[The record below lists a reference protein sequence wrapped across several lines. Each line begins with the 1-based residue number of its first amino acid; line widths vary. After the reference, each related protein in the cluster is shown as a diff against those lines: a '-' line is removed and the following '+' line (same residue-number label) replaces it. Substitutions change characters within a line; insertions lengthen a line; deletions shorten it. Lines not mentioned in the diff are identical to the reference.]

1 MENHNIV
8 DLLMPDNVKTVN
20 EKKDIYINKYPELKE
35 YIFIKN
41 TNELKIGHRIRYVD
55 YNDKL
60 RWGGLLIKIIE
71 NKLVIANKNKNYFH
85 VDFERNYIFMKKPV
99 TKNDKM
105 RKLFMSSIGF
115 TDK

>member
-8 DLLMPDNVKTVN
+8 DLLMPDNIKTVN
-20 EKKDIYINKYPELKE
+20 EKKNMYINKYPELKE
-35 YIFIKN
+35 YVFIKK
-41 TNELKIGHRIRYVD
+41 TSELKLGQHIRYVD

-60 RWGGLLIKIIE
+60 RWGGLLTKIIE
-71 NKLVIANKNKNYFH
+71 NKLVIANKKMDYFH

>member
-1 MENHNIV
+1 M
-8 DLLMPDNVKTVN
+8 
-20 EKKDIYINKYPELKE
+20 KKKIYINKYPELKE

-71 NKLVIANKNKNYFH
+71 NKLVIANN

-105 RKLFMSSIGF
+105 RKLFLSSIGF